1 MNGLRVYVKA
11 TIAETYGGRDVFYSR
26 REDGPYYR
34 WVFDETVSEWRVGR
48 VSTSRISG
56 KDVALAPW
64 KKLPAALQ
72 RSMVEHYQ
80 DD

>member
-11 TIAETYGGRDVFYSR
+11 TIAETCGGRDVFYCR

-34 WVFDETVSEWRVGR
+34 WVFDEALSEWRVRR
-48 VSTSRISG
+48 VSASRISG
-56 KDVALAPW
+56 KDLALATW

>member
-1 MNGLRVYVKA
+1 MNGLRVYVNGI
-11 TIAETYGGRDVFYSR
+11 IAETCGGRDVFYSR

-34 WVFDETVSEWRVGR
+34 WVFDEALSEWRAGR
-48 VSTSRISG
+48 VLTSRIAA
-56 KDVALAPW
+56 KDLALTPW
-64 KKLPAALQ
+64 KKLPAGLQ

>member
-1 MNGLRVYVKA
+1 MNGLRVYINS
-11 TIAETYGGRDVFYSR
+11 TIAETISGQHVFYSR

-34 WVFDETVSEWRVGR
+34 WVFDETLSEWRAGR
-48 VSTSRISG
+48 VLSSRIAA
-56 KDVALAPW
+56 KDLSLATW
-64 KKLPAALQ
+64 KKLPVTLQ